1 MGGIDVEGIGVEDS
15 VVTQTIIKTI
25 AQTLD
30 EEMGRDERV
39 IVMGED
45 VGKRGGV
52 FLATEKLFEK
62 YGPDRVIDSPLS
74 EAAIIGA
81 AVGMAAHGLRPV
93 AEVQFADYVYP
104 GFDQL
109 VSQAAKLR
117 YRSGSQFAAPM
128 VIRMPA
134 GGGVKGGHHHSQN
147 PEVHFV
153 HTPGLKVVYPST
165 PIDTKGLLKTAI
177 RDEDPVV
184 FMEPKRLY
192 RAIKE
197 EVPDDDLTIPL
208 GKARIRRQ
216 GEEVVLVSYGGSMA
230 ETMRATAELE
240 KQGVSVEVIDLRSL
254 LPWDKETVLASVSR
268 VGRVVLISEAPR
280 TGNFMS
286 EVAAVIGEEILD
298 TLLAPPV
305 RVTGFDTPYP
315 YAQDREYLPGPNRIL
330 KAVQKVLD
338 Y

>member
-1 MGGIDVEGIGVEDS
+1 MPL
-15 VVTQTIIKTI
+15 QTIVQTI
-25 AQTLD
+25 ARTLA
-30 EEMGRDERV
+30 EEMRRDARV
-39 IVMGED
+39 VVMGED

-52 FLATEKLFEK
+52 FLATEKLFDTF
-62 YGPDRVIDSPLS
+62 GPDRVMDTPLS

-93 AEVQFADYVYP
+93 AEIQFADYVYP

-117 YRSGSQFAAPM
+117 YRSGGQFHAPM
-128 VIRMPA
+128 VVRMPA

-147 PEVHFV
+147 PETYFA
-153 HTPGLKVVYPST
+153 HTAGLKVVYPST
-165 PIDTKGLLKTAI
+165 PTDTKGLLKTAV

-192 RAIKE
+192 RAVKE
-197 EVPDDDLTIPL
+197 EVPEEDTTIPL
-208 GKARIRRQ
+208 GEARVRRE
-216 GEEVVLVSYGGSMA
+216 GDDLVLISYGGSMA
-230 ETMRATAELE
+230 ETLKAADALAEQDISAHVL
-240 KQGVSVEVIDLRSL
+240 DLRSL
-254 LPWDKETVLASVSR
+254 LPWDKEVVLNAVAG

-280 TGNFMS
+280 TLNYMT
-286 EVAAVIGEEILD
+286 EVAASISEEILD
-298 TLLAPPV
+298 SLLAPPL

-315 YAQDREYLPGPNRIL
+315 YAQDREYLPGTERIL
-330 KAVQKVLD
+330 KAVQQVLD